1 MRIRRTQR
9 AELPQPENIGGQS
22 VFAPALP
29 VLYTW
34 SCELSQEL
42 AGGSSVWNGLCCALS
57 LGRPSLS
64 RHSCHS
70 MWDSRQAGYRTNTH
84 RKLPLCVWTM
94 TEKEQEELE
103 GGEDGFSGRKSPP
116 EVPSDCASVPL
127 DHSGS
132 AAPVPSQESAWFRE
146 DRAVPPG
153 SFLALPYQLSTMH
166 RSCPKAGGCWERRL
180 PGGQELAEAPAVARA
195 AALFQPGAGG
205 NVPFPLTC
213 QWPLPKGCVCL
224 GYLSLRTSQCRA
236 RSEEPRTAQRC

>member
-84 RKLPLCVWTM
+84 GKLPLCLWTM
-94 TEKEQEELE
+94 TEKEQEEKGKCMWSGNRMFSLKKNRAERLLQVQLE
-103 GGEDGFSGRKSPP
+103 QFQMLAAWSC
-116 EVPSDCASVPL
+116 EVIP
-127 DHSGS
+127 
-132 AAPVPSQESAWFRE
+132 Q
-146 DRAVPPG
+146 PG
-153 SFLALPYQLSTMH
+153 SGASI
-166 RSCPKAGGCWERRL
+166 SC
-180 PGGQELAEAPAVARA
+180 
-195 AALFQPGAGG
+195 
-205 NVPFPLTC
+205 
-213 QWPLPKGCVCL
+213 
-224 GYLSLRTSQCRA
+224 
-236 RSEEPRTAQRC
+236 